1 MVAKNILALVV
12 GEVSLSSTPFVTALG
27 KNDERFVPAKG
38 AWCELSIGWC
48 VIMVF

>member
-27 KNDERFVPAKG
+27 KNDQKFVPAKG
-38 AWCELSIGWC
+38 AWDE
-48 VIMVF
+48 V